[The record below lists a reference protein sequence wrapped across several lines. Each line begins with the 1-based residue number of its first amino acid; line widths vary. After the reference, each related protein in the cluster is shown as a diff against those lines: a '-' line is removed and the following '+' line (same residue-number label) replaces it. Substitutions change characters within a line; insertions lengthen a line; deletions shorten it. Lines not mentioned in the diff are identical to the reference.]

1 MNALQISS
9 NISAPNREEERALDE
24 EFANDGVPI
33 HLDNDGCYT
42 PNMDSVPQTVND
54 TNIENQ
60 IQHAKK
66 RPMQDTNGKGKK
78 VAKKGDKISEV
89 TTNLKEYTAMTTE
102 MFHARRGKAS
112 GSFEHFAQ
120 SVSGRDPYSLSKAIE
135 VLNQYEY
142 LDDYSYVKVTKV
154 LQQKEDR
161 LVFMGMPEH
170 RRKAWM
176 EEIALPKD

>member
-1 MNALQISS
+1 
-9 NISAPNREEERALDE
+9 
-24 EFANDGVPI
+24 
-33 HLDNDGCYT
+33 
-42 PNMDSVPQTVND
+42 MDSVPQTVND

-66 RPMQDTNGKGKK
+66 RPIQDTSGKGKK
-78 VAKKGDKISEV
+78 VAKKEDGISEV
-89 TTNLKEYTAMTTE
+89 TTIKEYTARTTE
-102 MFHARRGKAS
+102 RFHARRGKAS
-112 GSFEHFAQ
+112 SSFEHFAQ
-120 SVSGRDPYSLSKAIE
+120 SVGGGDPYSLSKAID

-142 LDDYSYVKVTKV
+142 LDNYSYVKVTKV

-176 EEIALPKD
+176 EEIAHPKD

>member
-1 MNALQISS
+1 MKALQISS
-9 NISAPNREEERALDE
+9 NTPAPNREEKRALDE
-24 EFANDGVPI
+24 ESANNGVPI
-33 HLDNDGCYT
+33 HLDSDGCYT

-66 RPMQDTNGKGKK
+66 RPIQDTSGKGKK
-78 VAKKGDKISEV
+78 VAKKEDRKSEV
-89 TTNLKEYTAMTTE
+89 TTIKEHIAMTTE
-102 MFHARRGKAS
+102 RFHARRGKAS
-112 GSFEHFAQ
+112 SSFEHFAQ
-120 SVSGRDPYSLSKAIE
+120 SVGGGDPYSLSKAID

-142 LDDYSYVKVTKV
+142 LDNYSYVKVTKV

-176 EEIALPKD
+176 EEIAHPKD